1 MKTLPIGIQ
10 NFKKL
15 REKDCLY
22 VDKTGILQELIEN
35 GSQYFLSR
43 PRRFGK
49 SLTLSTLEAMFK
61 GEAELFKGLN
71 AEEWVKAAK
80 PAFVLRLDMS
90 RTITNSGHN
99 LVKSLK
105 EMLSRFAR
113 KHGVAFIQRK
123 C

>member
-22 VDKTGILQELIEN
+22 VDKTGILQGLIEN

-61 GEAELFKGLN
+61 GEAESKDLTLK
-71 AEEWVKAAK
+71 
-80 PAFVLRLDMS
+80 
-90 RTITNSGHN
+90 SG
-99 LVKSLK
+99 
-105 EMLSRFAR
+105 
-113 KHGVAFIQRK
+113 
-123 C
+123 